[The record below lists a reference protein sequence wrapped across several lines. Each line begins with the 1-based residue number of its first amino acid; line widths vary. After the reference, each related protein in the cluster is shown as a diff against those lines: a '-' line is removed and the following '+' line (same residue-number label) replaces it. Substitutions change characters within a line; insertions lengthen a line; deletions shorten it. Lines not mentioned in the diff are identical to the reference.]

1 MRRDDYTRQQ
11 EEVPGGDAAPP
22 DVARVQSMKV
32 LGVTIN
38 CNLSVLDHVNN
49 ITRSSAQTIHALRI
63 LRAHGMAD
71 SSLHVVYRAVVVAGL
86 TYAASAWW
94 GCASAA
100 DRQRIEAVLRRG
112 LIEMYAFK

>member
-1 MRRDDYTRQQ
+1 MAPFNLAHPACMCVFCPLCGYVDVFVFYTLC
-11 EEVPGGDAAPP
+11 P
-22 DVARVQSMKV
+22 
-32 LGVTIN
+32 
-38 CNLSVLDHVNN
+38 NLSVLDHVNN